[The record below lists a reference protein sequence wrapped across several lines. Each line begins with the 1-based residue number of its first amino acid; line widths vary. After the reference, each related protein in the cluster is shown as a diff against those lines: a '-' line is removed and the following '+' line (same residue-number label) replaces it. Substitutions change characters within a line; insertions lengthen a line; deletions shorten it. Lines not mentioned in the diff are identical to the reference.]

1 MNPFHIAVGDI
12 PAHGRELVVSD
23 ENVWTKPIQDLHID
37 CKIVEPLCVK
47 VLATPLQ
54 GGILVRGKLTG
65 RVALACDLCA
75 EVTEFEINHSIDAF
89 ESIPGES
96 IDFEDGSDDDGE
108 DFEDALADSESRV
121 VLDKNIPYL
130 DMGALCWEELMLALP
145 MRPLCQDNCQGL
157 CPTCGINLNESVCAC
172 TQDQG
177 DPRLAVLRN
186 LKITSK

>member
-12 PAHGRELVVSD
+12 LAQGRELEVSD
-23 ENVWTKPIQDLHID
+23 ANVWIDPMQELHIHCD
-37 CKIVEPLCVK
+37 IVQPLHVK

-65 RVALACDLCA
+65 KVALACDLCA
-75 EVTEFEINHSIDAF
+75 EVTEYELKHDIDAF
-89 ESIPGES
+89 ESIPGQS
-96 IDFEDGSDDDGE
+96 IDFEDGSDDDAE
-108 DFEDALADSESRV
+108 DFNDVFSANESRIV
-121 VLDKNIPYL
+121 IERNIPYL
-130 DMGALCWEELMLALP
+130 DMSALCWEEFMLALP
-145 MRPLCQDNCQGL
+145 MRPLCQENCKGL

-172 TQDQG
+172 TQEQG